1 VRNVRFFRLGRLGDT
16 IGAVPSLHLV
26 ARSFPH
32 ATRIVLTNIPVHAKA
47 PAASAILQGSGL
59 VHGYINYPVGTRS
72 WGELFHLWWQ
82 LLRFRPDVLIYLTTS
97 ERGEGAVR
105 RDARFFRFC
114 GIRRIVGLPTGDL
127 AANRYDPVRGL
138 WETEASRLLRCLSPL
153 GHADVNDLRNWDL
166 RLTDEEVNKAR
177 EALAAAQGRA
187 IIACGPGTKMQSK
200 DWGQEKWRALLAQLG
215 ELFPQHALVLI
226 GAKDDASVSD
236 YAAAGWRGPVLNLCG
251 KLTPRESAAVIKY
264 AELFLGPDSGPMH
277 MAAAYG
283 VPCAIAFAS
292 VDRRGRWFPVGNQH
306 QLIYHDVECSKCRLE
321 VCIEKKKICINS
333 ISVDEML
340 QAALQAIRRK

>member
-1 VRNVRFFRLGRLGDT
+1 MRKVLIYRLGSLGDT
-16 IGAVPSLHLV
+16 IAAVPSLHLV

-32 ATRIVLTNIPVHAKA
+32 ATRVMLTNVPIHAKA
-47 PAASAILQGSGL
+47 PTASAILEGTGL
-59 VHGYINYPVGTRS
+59 VDGYISYPVGTRS
-72 WGELFHLWWQ
+72 WRELIRLWWK
-82 LLRFRPDVLIYLTTS
+82 LLRFRADVLVYLTTS
-97 ERGEGAVR
+97 ERGEEAVS
-105 RDARFFRFC
+105 RDARFFRYC

-127 AANRYDPVRGL
+127 AANRYDPVRAL

-153 GHADVNDLRNWDL
+153 GHADVNDLCNWDL
-166 RLTDEEVNKAR
+166 RLTDEEMSKAG
-177 EALAAAQGRA
+177 EALAGAKGRS

-200 DWGQEKWRALLAQLG
+200 DWGQEKWRALLAQLS
-215 ELFPQHALVLI
+215 EILPQHALVLI
-226 GAKDDASVSD
+226 GAKDDATVSD
-236 YAAAGWRGPVLNLCG
+236 YSAAGWRGPVLNLCG
-251 KLTPRESAAVIKY
+251 KLTPRESAAVIKR

-292 VDRRGRWFPVGNQH
+292 VDRRGRWFPVGDHH

-333 ISVDEML
+333 ISVEEML